1 MGSRSGHFSEED
13 TPMAHRHMKGC
24 STSLVISSV
33 AQSCLT
39 LWPHGLQHARPPCP
53 SPTPGVYSKSCPL
66 SWWCHAIISS
76 TASPSPPAFNLSQHQ
91 GLFQWVSSLHQM
103 DKVLEFQLQHQFF
116 QWIFRNIHYSVNANQ
131 NHNEIAPH
139 TWLWS
144 KRTQITN
151 AREDVEKREFSY
163 IVGGNINWCSHC
175 GKQYWDSS
183 KKQKKKKGRLFEPLA
198 QKGTGVL
205 FCWDTQSTFWCFQYT
220 EFFSR
225 VEEMQVLL
233 GRNIDVTFFS
243 HVGWTV

>member
-1 MGSRSGHFSEED
+1 
-13 TPMAHRHMKGC
+13 MKRC

-39 LWPHGLQHARPPCP
+39 LWSHGLQHARPPCP

-66 SWWCHAIISS
+66 SWWCHPIISS
-76 TASPSPPAFNLSQHQ
+76 SASPSPPAFNVSQHQ

-116 QWIFRNIHYSVNANQ
+116 QWIFSNIHYSVNANQ

-175 GKQYWDSS
+175 GKQYWDFS
-183 KKQKKKKGRLFEPLA
+183 KNQKKKKKKNKKKKKKKNQTKKKKEGFL
-198 QKGTGVL
+198 
-205 FCWDTQSTFWCFQYT
+205 
-220 EFFSR
+220 
-225 VEEMQVLL
+225 
-233 GRNIDVTFFS
+233 S
-243 HVGWTV
+243 H